1 MLFFT
6 ILKIIGLIILAVL
19 CILLALILLVLFV
32 PIRYQAGAG
41 KQEKITADAQVSW
54 LLRLIRGTVCFDQ
67 ANTDMPL
74 HIQFK
79 VACFKLY
86 DNQKPGKAPEKPPE
100 EKTPE
105 AAQTARPQEEK
116 AEEKTPQTADTS
128 QPAEQ
133 KPEEKTTEHKKTEN
147 KKEEK
152 KQSAQPHH
160 GGPSGPGLSDRLDE
174 LQLNLERLSRKKE
187 KIICLFENEKN
198 RRWLDKT
205 LFRLKKLLLYLLP
218 GLKKLY
224 LHFGFDDPALTGQA
238 LGCLSLCYPLC
249 EDRMELAPVFDGKA
263 FDGSVR
269 FYGNIRLYRFIAFAV
284 PTFLTPRFFKIFKK
298 VRCIIKK

>member
-74 HIQFK
+74 HLQFK
-79 VACFKLY
+79 VAGFKLY

-100 EKTPE
+100 EKTGE
-105 AAQTARPQEEK
+105 TAKEARPSEEK
-116 AEEKTPQTADTS
+116 AEEKMPQTADTS
-128 QPAEQ
+128 QPEEK
-133 KPEEKTTEHKKTEN
+133 KPEEKKTEY

-152 KQSAQPHH
+152 KQSAPPHH
-160 GGPSGPGLSDRLDE
+160 SGSSGPGLSDRLDQLE
-174 LQLNLERLSRKKE
+174 LKLERLSRKKE
-187 KIICLFENEKN
+187 KIVCLFENEKN
-198 RRWLDKT
+198 RLWLDKT

-249 EDRMELAPVFDGKA
+249 KDRMELAPVFDGKA
-263 FDGSVR
+263 FDGNVSI
-269 FYGNIRLYRFIAFAV
+269 YGNIRLYRFIAFAV
-284 PTFLTPRFFKIFKK
+284 PTFLNPRFFKIFKK

>member
-19 CILLALILLVLFV
+19 CILLTLILLVLFV

-41 KQEKITADAQVSW
+41 KQEKITADAQVTW
-54 LLRLIRGTVCFDQ
+54 LLHLIRGNICYDQ
-67 ANTDMPL
+67 ENSDMPL
-74 HIQFK
+74 HLQFK
-79 VACFKLY
+79 VAGINLY
-86 DNQKPGKAPEKPPE
+86 DNRKQANAPPKPPE
-100 EKTPE
+100 AEVKE
-105 AAQTARPQEEK
+105 AAGEPASPAPKPEEK
-116 AEEKTPQTADTS
+116 PPQTADTP
-128 QPAEQ
+128 QPAE
-133 KPEEKTTEHKKTEN
+133 KKAEEKKTEAP
-147 KKEEK
+147 KEK
-152 KQSAQPHH
+152 KQKKQAGQRPHKADT
-160 GGPSGPGLSDRLDE
+160 SGPGLSDRLE
-174 LQLNLERLSRKKE
+174 RLQSKLERLGRKKD
-187 KIICLFENEKN
+187 KLVCLFENEKN
-198 RRWLDKT
+198 RLWLDKT

-263 FDGSVR
+263 FDGNVS
-269 FYGNIRLYRFIAFAV
+269 FYGNIRLYRFAAFAV
-284 PTFLTPRFFKIFKK
+284 PTFLNPRFFKIFKK

>member
-6 ILKIIGLIILAVL
+6 ILKIIGLLILAVL
-19 CILLALILLVLFV
+19 CVLLALILLVLFV

-41 KQEKITADAQVSW
+41 KEEKITADAQVSW

-74 HIQFK
+74 TMQFK
-79 VACFKLY
+79 VAGFKLY
-86 DNQKPGKAPEKPPE
+86 DSGKPQKAPDKPPEVKTEEEASQAPPPQEKSEEKPPQPE
-100 EKTPE
+100 EIKPE
-105 AAQTARPQEEK
+105 AK
-116 AEEKTPQTADTS
+116 K
-128 QPAEQ
+128 
-133 KPEEKTTEHKKTEN
+133 TEHKTEN
-147 KKEEK
+147 KKEDK
-152 KQSAQPHH
+152 TASVPPQHH
-160 GGPSGPGLSDRLDE
+160 ARPSGPGLSDRLDK
-174 LQLNLERLSRKKE
+174 LQLKLERLGRKKE
-187 KIICLFENEKN
+187 KIVCLFENEKN

-238 LGCLSLCYPLC
+238 LGCLTLFYPLC

-263 FDGSVR
+263 LDGNVR
-269 FYGNIRLYRFIAFAV
+269 IYGSIRLYRFIAFAV
-284 PTFLTPRFFKIFKK
+284 PTFLNPRFFKIFKK